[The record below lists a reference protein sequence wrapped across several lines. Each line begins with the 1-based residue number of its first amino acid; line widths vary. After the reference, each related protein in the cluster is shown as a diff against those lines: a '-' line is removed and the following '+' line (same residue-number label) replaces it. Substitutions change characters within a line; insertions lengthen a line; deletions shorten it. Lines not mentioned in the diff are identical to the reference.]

1 MYAWLESVP
10 IDVSDV
16 YTSMISLGNEWTYAL
31 KLVIVF
37 YGFILYI
44 KSKLPC
50 LKLSCLLTGTLKQD
64 LNNQIV

>member
-16 YTSMISLGNEWTYAL
+16 NTSMISLGNEWTYAL

-37 YGFILYI
+37 YGCIRYI

-50 LKLSCLLTGTLKQD
+50 LSLSCLLTGALKQD